1 MKASPEYRM
10 ESPLISI
17 ITATYNSS
25 HLLRHAIQSV
35 INSDYSNWEMIV
47 VGDCCTDDTS
57 ACVAAFGDSRI
68 RFINLE
74 ENSGQQAKPNN
85 VGASLAKGKYF
96 AFLNQDDLFF
106 PTHLSRS
113 VYELETQQ
121 VDFVLAPGL
130 KVLPTTPEDL
140 QSGNFKVQLC
150 SVHPD
155 GHFSTNVFS
164 VASTWVFKRE
174 LFERLGPWRMEKDLY
189 VTPSQEWLFRA
200 WKSGVKFDF
209 PNRCGALVI
218 LSGER
223 KGFYRLKSSFEHE
236 YFYPRLKD
244 SAFFAPLFEQA
255 AIFSHKKL
263 QEELFFSPKL
273 LFKRLIGYLVDWI
286 LKKLGIHPSAFRNR
300 RAWGKKG
307 NLVRKVRQDTG
318 LDPVEIVKKK

>member
-1 MKASPEYRM
+1 MN
-10 ESPLISI
+10 SPLVSI
-17 ITATYNSS
+17 VTATYNSS
-25 HLLRHAIQSV
+25 HLLKFAIQSV
-35 INSDYSNWEMIV
+35 LDSDLADWEMIV
-47 VGDCCTDDTS
+47 VGDCCTDDS
-57 ACVAAFGDSRI
+57 AECVASFGDSRI

-85 VGASLAKGKYF
+85 VGASMAKGKF
-96 AFLNQDDLFF
+96 LAFLNQDDLFF
-106 PTHLSRS
+106 PSHLSRS
-113 VYELETQQ
+113 VAELEVQQ
-121 VDFVLAPGL
+121 ADFVLAPGL

-140 QSGNFKVQLC
+140 QRGSFKVQFC

-155 GHFSTNVFS
+155 GHFSPNVFS

-174 LFERLGPWRMEKDLY
+174 LIDQIGPWRMEKDLY

-200 WKSGVKFDF
+200 WKSGVKFHF

-236 YFYPRLKD
+236 YFYPRLKNT
-244 SAFFAPLFEQA
+244 AFFAPLFEQA
-255 AIFSHKKL
+255 AIFAHKKL

-273 LFKRLIGYLVDWI
+273 LIKRMFGYQVDWI
-286 LKKLGIHPSAFRNR
+286 LKKFGIHPSAFRNR

-318 LDPVEIVKKK
+318 LDPVELGNK